1 MSWPRTRNVG
11 VSLTTEPTLTSP
23 HTKTSPCA
31 GNGSTVWGAG
41 PSSVG
46 HRFAFGSNLEFFT
59 RMVYGVAQRGGQRGD
74 PPLPRTTGLG
84 WVREVAGHYA
94 DALSRTSEVYL
105 LLHESYGG
113 MHPGTEAYR
122 ARPES
127 MAKRT
132 AARDDT
138 PYHDPPGT
146 KRLSYLEHWARER
159 SIEAA
164 LGDAARIA
172 RRITRV
178 ANHTDRAANAT
189 AAVAAHAGAAV

>member
-1 MSWPRTRNVG
+1 MRG
-11 VSLTTEPTLTSP
+11 V
-23 HTKTSPCA
+23 
-31 GNGSTVWGAG
+31 
-41 PSSVG
+41 
-46 HRFAFGSNLEFFT
+46 
-59 RMVYGVAQRGGQRGD
+59 D
-74 PPLPRTTGLG
+74 
-84 WVREVAGHYA
+84 GHYA
-94 DALSRTSEVYL
+94 DALSRKSEVYL

-113 MHPGTEAYR
+113 MHPGSEAYLISL
-122 ARPES
+122 AS

-146 KRLSYLEHWARER
+146 KRLSYLEHWAREL

-178 ANHTDRAANAT
+178 ASHTDRAANAT